1 MQTPSLITRLPGGRG
16 MTGLIGAVLFVAGTG
31 ALACWLVAR
40 RPWCPSS
47 LKGVIAHALLALVAL
62 QASSLLVRPESPNW
76 WRFTGLLTVIAPA
89 LLYTWLSAAWTA
101 LFVKAARNNALR

>member
-1 MQTPSLITRLPGGRG
+1 
-16 MTGLIGAVLFVAGTG
+16 MTGLIGASLFVAGTG
-31 ALACWLVAR
+31 ALALWLVAR

-47 LKGVIAHALLALVAL
+47 LKGVVGHAVLALLVL
-62 QASSLLVRPESPNW
+62 QVSSLLVRPESPTW
-76 WRFTGLLTVIAPA
+76 WRFAGLLIVVAPA